1 MASSWVPPPHSGIQK
16 SWEWYP
22 SGRRLITSY
31 SYPQAFG
38 HDSQRTTL
46 DRSRHLVLSQP
57 AKHGYVID
65 RIDEAEQLP
74 SSRLGLALGDAAV
87 SGMYGFLSKARL
99 STVPNQR
106 SRSRRCVSLC
116 APPDCWPR
124 QTFVMTK
131 VCYLY
136 LPRPQFTTLQKRIF
150 PLYFGIETALAA
162 TTAATYPSGS
172 ILALASHHL
181 DSALLGLTLAMSG
194 LNLLVYGPKTIVAM
208 VHRSHQG
215 IVPSLGTILN

>member
-1 MASSWVPPPHSGIQK
+1 MATLLTALTKLSSYHLLAWGSLLGMQLYQVCMDFFRK
-16 SWEWYP
+16 
-22 SGRRLITSY
+22 
-31 SYPQAFG
+31 
-38 HDSQRTTL
+38 HDSAPFPIKDRDRDDAFLYCTL
-46 DRSRHLVLSQP
+46 
-57 AKHGYVID
+57 
-65 RIDEAEQLP
+65 
-74 SSRLGLALGDAAV
+74 
-87 SGMYGFLSKARL
+87 
-99 STVPNQR
+99 
-106 SRSRRCVSLC
+106 
-116 APPDCWPR
+116 PDCWPR

-162 TTAATYPSGS
+162 ATAATYPSGS
-172 ILALASHHL
+172 ILVLASHHL